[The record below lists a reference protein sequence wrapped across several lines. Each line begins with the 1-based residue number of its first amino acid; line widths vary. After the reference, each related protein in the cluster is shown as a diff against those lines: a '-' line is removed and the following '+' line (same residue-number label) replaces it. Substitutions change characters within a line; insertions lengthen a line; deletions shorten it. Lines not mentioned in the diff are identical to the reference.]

1 MDVPFYTSQKIAPG
15 TWQIQSDGDYIY
27 LVEGEDEALVID
39 SGYGC
44 GNLRAYCQSL
54 TDKPVKRIAN
64 THDHFDHTA
73 NDSYFDCA
81 YMSEET
87 KALATI
93 PFPSFEGIIFPR
105 DYQVEVIDE
114 GYVFELGGRHLE
126 TFKIPDHA
134 VGSLAFLDDQEG
146 ILFCGDEL
154 CMPFGKALSGSVE
167 HVHEL
172 LMKLWKR
179 KDEIQVLYGG
189 PGKGE
194 TAIIGKLLENME
206 YIMAGHEGEKMPPE
220 ENSRKETTDQHKE
233 AETTSVASSEPADV
247 VPQAPVVYQR
257 WMPHPPDRHHD
268 DPAEAVYK
276 RVMDYAGIKVIY
288 DCRKVKDK

>member
-1 MDVPFYTSQKIAPG
+1 MDVPFYTSKKIAPG

-27 LVEGEDEALVID
+27 LVEGEQEALVID

-54 TDKPVKRIAN
+54 TDKPVKRIVN

-73 NDSYFDCA
+73 NNSYFDCA
-81 YMSEET
+81 YMSKET

-93 PFPSFEGIIFPR
+93 PFPSFEGITFPR
-105 DYQVEVIDE
+105 DYPAEIIDE
-114 GYVFELGGRHLE
+114 GYVFDLGGRHLE

-134 VGSLAFLDDQEG
+134 VGSLAFLDDKEG

-154 CMPFGKALSGSVE
+154 CMPFGKALNGSVE
-167 HVHEL
+167 HVHKL
-172 LMKLWKR
+172 LMKLWNR
-179 KDEIQVLYGG
+179 KEEIKILYGG

-206 YIMAGHEGEKMPPE
+206 YIMAGHEGEKMPLE
-220 ENSRKETTDQHKE
+220 GKQLEKT
-233 AETTSVASSEPADV
+233 AES
-247 VPQAPVVYQR
+247 APVVYQR

-268 DPAEAVYK
+268 DPAEVIYK
-276 RVMDYAGIKVIY
+276 RMMDYAGIKVIY
-288 DCRKVKDK
+288 DCRKIKENS